1 MQNKEFL
8 LISILISPNKSPKTA
23 NKSAFSIKTEIS
35 LIRPNNLEISA
46 LTVLKCNYIKNK
58 K

>member
-35 LIRPNNLEISA
+35 PYLLKNHQNLSPDRTIS
-46 LTVLKCNYIKNK
+46 
-58 K
+58 

>member
-23 NKSAFSIKTEIS
+23 NKSAFSIKIEIS
-35 LIRPNNLEISA
+35 LIRPKTIKIQA
-46 LTVLKCNYIKNK
+46 LTVLKYEYIKNK